1 MQHADVIIVGAGIV
15 GSALAFGLAR
25 TGRRVLVLDGEDLDF
40 RAARA
45 NFGLVW
51 VQGKGPG
58 MPAYQHLTR
67 DSSDLWPAFHAELTE
82 TAGTAVDYDRKGGLY
97 YCVGEDAFEARRL
110 ALHRLHNQPAAAAAD
125 CEMLERPQLEGLMP
139 GVPFGPKVTGASY
152 CRRDGHVNPLQLL
165 QALHRA
171 TERLGGQ
178 VLAGHAVTRIQR
190 GAQGFQVT
198 TAKGTFGGDR
208 VAITAGVASGDLARQ
223 VGLDVPVRPQRGQIL
238 VTERL
243 APLLPLPGS
252 GLRQTAEGTIMI
264 GATQEEV
271 GFDTGTT
278 VERAGFLARK
288 ALQVVPHL
296 ADARLVRQWSGL
308 RVMTPDSYPVYVQSD
323 SHPGAFVLLCHS
335 GVTLAAAHADTLAA
349 AIDAG
354 SLPEDLTPFHHR
366 RFRKDVRQAI

>member
-1 MQHADVIIVGAGIV
+1 MLIAGAGIV
-15 GSALAFGLAR
+15 GSALAYGLAR
-25 TGRRVLVLDGEDLDF
+25 AGRRVLMLDGEDLDF

-67 DSSDLWPAFHAELTE
+67 DSSDLWPTFHAELAE
-82 TAGTAVDYDRKGGLY
+82 TAGTAVDYDRRGGLY
-97 YCVGEDAFEARRL
+97 YCIGEEGFEARRQ
-110 ALHRLHNQPAAAAAD
+110 ALTRLHNQPAAAAED
-125 CEMLERPQLEGLMP
+125 CEMLERPQLEALMP
-139 GVPFGPKVTGASY
+139 GVPFGPGVTGASH
-152 CRRDGHVNPLQLL
+152 CWRDGHVNPLQLL

-171 TERLGGQ
+171 TERLGGRI
-178 VLAGHAVTRIQR
+178 LSGHAVTRIEH
-190 GAQGFQVT
+190 GTQGFQVT
-198 TAKGTFGGDR
+198 TAKDVFGADK

-223 VGLDVPVRPQRGQIL
+223 TGLDVPVRPQRGQIL

-243 APLLPLPGS
+243 APWLPLPAS

-288 ALQVVPHL
+288 ALQVVPRL
-296 ADARLVRQWSGL
+296 AEARLVRQWSGL
-308 RVMTPDSYPVYVQSD
+308 RVMTPDSYPVYVQSE
-323 SHPGAFVLLCHS
+323 SQPGAFVLLCHS
-335 GVTLAAAHADTLAA
+335 GVTLAAAHAGALAA

-354 SLPEDLTPFHHR
+354 TLPENLTPFHHR
-366 RFRKDVRQAI
+366 RFLKDVRQAI

>member
-1 MQHADVIIVGAGIV
+1 MQNADVVIIGAGIV
-15 GSALAFGLAR
+15 GSALAYGLVRA
-25 TGRRVLVLDGEDLDF
+25 GCRVLVLDGEDLDF

-67 DSSDLWPAFHAELTE
+67 DSSDLWPAFHAELRE
-82 TAGTAVDYDRKGGLY
+82 VGGTAIDYDRKGGLY
-97 YCVGEDAFEARRL
+97 YCIGEEGFEVRRQ
-110 ALHRLHNQPAAAAAD
+110 ALHRLHNQSAAAADD
-125 CEMLERPQLEGLMP
+125 CEMLERSQLEALMP
-139 GVPFGPKVTGASY
+139 GVPFGPEVTGASY
-152 CRRDGHVNPLQLL
+152 CWRDGQVNPLQLL

-171 TERLGGQ
+171 TERLGGE
-178 VLAGHAVTRIQR
+178 VLSGHTVTRIER
-190 GAQGFQVT
+190 GTQGFRMT
-198 TAKGTFGGDR
+198 TAKGLFGADR
-208 VAITAGVASGDLARQ
+208 VAITAGVASRDLARQ

-243 APLLPLPGS
+243 APWLPLPAS
-252 GLRQTAEGTIMI
+252 GLRQTAEGTVMI

-288 ALQVVPHL
+288 ALRVVPRL
-296 ADARLVRQWSGL
+296 AEARLVRQWSGL
-308 RVMTPDSYPVYVQSD
+308 RVMTPDSYPVYVQSE

-335 GVTLAAAHADTLAA
+335 GVTLAAAHAGALAT

-354 SLPEDLTPFHHR
+354 TLPENLIPFHHR
-366 RFRKDVRQAI
+366 RFLEDVRQAI